1 MKTYRELELRF
12 ARLAD
17 LSAALAVLGW
27 DERTMMPAGASP
39 ARAETTAGLRVL
51 SHELLTGNEL
61 GDLLDAAD
69 AEHNQ
74 LDDWQRANLHEM
86 RWQRLHATAVPAD
99 LVHALALIESK
110 TEMAWRAAKPNSDF
124 PAVRP
129 LLEETIKLVRE
140 SAVAKA
146 ELLGLSPY
154 DALMDQYDP
163 GLRTA
168 FVDPIFDAYAAF
180 LPAFL
185 ERVLAKQASEELLPI
200 EGPFA
205 LDKQRALA
213 LEAMRAVGFD
223 FNRGRL
229 DESLH
234 PFCGGAPGD
243 VRITTR
249 YDEHDFARS
258 LMGVLHET
266 GHAMYE
272 LGLPESWRRQ
282 PVGEARGMTV
292 HESQSLLVEMQA
304 CRGAEF
310 LSWLTPQLRDAFGG
324 EGPAWSETNL
334 RRHLTR
340 VRRSLI
346 RVDADEVTYP
356 AHVILRYRLERGLL
370 SGDLPVA
377 DLPEAWNHGLDALLG
392 VRPPDDRRGCLQDI
406 HWYAATFGYFATY
419 SLGAMTAA
427 QLFAAAEAAE
437 PNLRADLARGDFRR
451 LMGWLGRNV
460 HAQGRRYSTEELVT
474 RATGRALDPT
484 IFQAHLQ
491 RRYLDE
497 A

>member
-1 MKTYRELELRF
+1 
-12 ARLAD
+12 
-17 LSAALAVLGW
+17 
-27 DERTMMPAGASP
+27 MPAGASP
-39 ARAETTAGLRVL
+39 VRAETNAGLRVL
-51 SHELLTGNEL
+51 SHELLTGAEL
-61 GDLLDAAD
+61 GDLLDKVD
-69 AEHNQ
+69 SEHNQ
-74 LDDWQRANLHEM
+74 LDEWQRANVAEM

-99 LVHALALIESK
+99 LVHALAMIESR
-110 TEMAWRAAKPNSDF
+110 TEMAWRAAKPANDF
-124 PAVRP
+124 PAVRA
-129 LLEETIKLVRE
+129 LLEETVRLVRE
-140 SAVAKA
+140 ASVAKA
-146 ELLGLSPY
+146 EALGLSPY
-154 DALMDQYDP
+154 DALMDQWDP

-168 FVDPIFDAYAAF
+168 FVDPIFDAYGRF
-180 LPAFL
+180 LPGFL
-185 ERVLAKQASEELLPI
+185 ERVLEKQSREELPI
-200 EGPFA
+200 EGPVPIER
-205 LDKQRALA
+205 QRALA
-213 LEAMRAVGFD
+213 LDAMRAVGFD

-272 LGLPESWRRQ
+272 LGLPEAWRRQ

-304 CRGAEF
+304 CRSREF
-310 LSWLTPQLRDAFGG
+310 LAWLAPQLRAAFGG
-324 EGPAWSETNL
+324 SEAVRDAASGGGAWSETNL

-340 VRRSLI
+340 VRRSFI

-377 DLPEAWNHGLDALLG
+377 DLPDAWAHGLQTLLG
-392 VRPPDDRRGCLQDI
+392 IRPPDDRRGCLQDI
-406 HWYAATFGYFATY
+406 HWYSATFGYFATY

-427 QLFAAAEAAE
+427 QLFGAAAIAE
-437 PNLRADLARGDFRR
+437 PGLRDDLARGDFRR
-451 LMGWLGRNV
+451 LMGWLRTNV
-460 HAQGRRYSTEELVT
+460 HAQGRRFSTEALVT
-474 RATGRALDPT
+474 RATGRPLDPA